1 MHWSQYVH
9 SSISAQTNDLTLV
22 TSAFM
27 YKDKAFKDKNKNRK
41 KIKIYCIQNLKQFKN
56 SHVCGPGHVQVLD
69 EGRLEPLCV

>member
-41 KIKIYCIQNLKQFKN
+41 K
-56 SHVCGPGHVQVLD
+56 
-69 EGRLEPLCV
+69 